1 MFFQKNRLT
10 LPAQIDM
17 DIKMDREYSV
27 PIKGLKIGKH
37 HYNFSI
43 GDTFFDNFENSLIHK
58 AAIEIDTALEK
69 SESWIKVVSRFQG
82 NVCVD
87 CDRCLDE
94 LILPVEAEASLLVRL
109 VRDEGEEN
117 DDIETVNIDP
127 SETVL
132 DLSQFFYDYII
143 LSLPAHMVHAEGLCD
158 PEMILRLKMAEGE
171 HSSSDDVSPFFKLN
185 ELLNL

>member
-1 MFFQKNRLT
+1 M
-10 LPAQIDM
+10 PAQIDM

-27 PIKGLKIGKH
+27 PIKGLKIGMH
-37 HYNFSI
+37 HYNFSV
-43 GDTFFDNFENSLIHK
+43 GNSFFDNFENSFVHK

-69 SESWIKVVSRFQG
+69 SESWIKIVSRFHG
-82 NVCVD
+82 NVTVD

-94 LILPVEAEASLLVRL
+94 LILPVETEASLLVRL
-109 VRDEGEEN
+109 VREDGEEN
-117 DDIETVNIDP
+117 DDIEIVNIDP

-132 DLSQFFYDYII
+132 DLSQFFYDYIT
-143 LSLPAHMVHAEGLCD
+143 LSLPVHMVHEEGLCD

-171 HSSSDDVSPFFKLN
+171 HSSLDNVSPFFKLN